1 MKFNYFFCGQM
12 MIRKIQNLTVLE
24 ASIKTHLRGNDG
36 TYTTFYTSVLSV
48 LLYLVTALLNIKL
61 SCP

>member
-1 MKFNYFFCGQM
+1 M
-12 MIRKIQNLTVLE
+12 MIRKIQNLTEILK